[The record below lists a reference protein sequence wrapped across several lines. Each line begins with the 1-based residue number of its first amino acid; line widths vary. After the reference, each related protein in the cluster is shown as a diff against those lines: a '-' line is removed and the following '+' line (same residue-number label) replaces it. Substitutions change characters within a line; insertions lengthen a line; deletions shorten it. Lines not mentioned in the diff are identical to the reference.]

1 MFKLRAKTLTYRYS
15 LIYKLITP
23 FPHIEYLYKT
33 TQSFVFNNTIGSL
46 LRGSFLWSNQYAE
59 AD

>member
-1 MFKLRAKTLTYRYS
+1 LVYE
-15 LIYKLITP
+15 LITP
-23 FPHIEYLYKT
+23 FAHLEYLYKT

-46 LRGSFLWSNQYAE
+46 LRGSFLWSNQYAK